1 MKYSTH
7 VDTFAVTDMSSNSEV
22 FSALAAAGKREL
34 VIKKGSGSAEA
45 ASIESGDYEALF
57 GVSTLNHLQLSGFPE
72 INQLSSEVSQLG
84 SLLQLILTHN
94 ALSTLPSEIGSL
106 DKLKLLDASNNKL
119 SDIPASLYS
128 LKSLHTLILS
138 HNCLTDVSFP
148 AVSGKDDV
156 FPSLHHLDVVENQLT
171 SLPPFVYRTH
181 SLQELVASDNLI
193 GSLESTVG
201 SLASLKQ
208 MDMRRNKLTSIPFEL
223 TICTKLKT
231 LRLEENPV
239 SDRRLLK
246 LISQHGSGKPKA
258 VLDYIASHT
267 SKSAAADGRTEE
279 KGGGKKGK
287 KKKKDAKTEDA
298 VRSKTDEQEDGSDLE
313 IEFSSCKPQLQIV
326 RPTNFVEVAVM
337 PEARKV
343 RPYVVCAVVRRVD
356 LASEINFAKFIS
368 LQVHT

>member
-1 MKYSTH
+1 
-7 VDTFAVTDMSSNSEV
+7 MSSSREV

-34 VIKKGSGSAEA
+34 VIKKGSGSAET
-45 ASIESGDYEALF
+45 ASVESGDYEALF

-72 INQLSSEVSQLG
+72 INQLSSKVSQLG
-84 SLLQLILTHN
+84 GLLQLILTHN
-94 ALSTLPSEIGSL
+94 TLSTLPGEIGSL

-119 SDIPASLYS
+119 SDVPASLYN

-148 AVSGKDDV
+148 DVSGEDKV

-171 SLPPFVYRTH
+171 SLPPFVYQTR

-193 GSLESTVG
+193 GSLESTIG
-201 SLASLKQ
+201 SLVSLKQ
-208 MDMRRNKLTSIPFEL
+208 LDMQRNKLTCVPSEL
-223 TICTKLKT
+223 TVCTKLKS

-246 LISQHGSGKPKA
+246 LISQHGAGKPKA
-258 VLDYIASHT
+258 VLDYIASHPL
-267 SKSAAADGRTEE
+267 KSAAASGGMEE

-287 KKKKDAKTEDA
+287 KKKKDVKIED
-298 VRSKTDEQEDGSDLE
+298 VVQLKPDEQGDGSDLE
-313 IEFSSCKPQLQIV
+313 IEFSHSKPQLQVV
-326 RPTNFVEVAVM
+326 RPTNFVEVTVS

-343 RPYVVCAVVRRVD
+343 RPYVVCAVVKGVD
-356 LASEINFAKFIS
+356 LSNETNFAKFIS
-368 LQVHT
+368 LQVCL

>member
-1 MKYSTH
+1 MLQL
-7 VDTFAVTDMSSNSEV
+7 AVTDMSGV
-22 FSALAAAGKREL
+22 FSALAAAGKHEL

-45 ASIESGDYEALF
+45 ASVESGDYEALF

-72 INQLSSEVSQLG
+72 INQLSSKVCQLDG
-84 SLLQLILTHN
+84 LVQLILTHN

-119 SDIPASLYS
+119 SDVPASLYS

-138 HNCLTDVSFP
+138 HNCLMDASFPDVSGEGE
-148 AVSGKDDV
+148 VL
-156 FPSLHHLDVVENQLT
+156 PSLHHLDVVENQLT
-171 SLPPFVYRTH
+171 SLPPFVYQTH

-193 GSLESTVG
+193 GCLESTVG

-208 MDMRRNKLTSIPFEL
+208 LDMRRNKLTGIPFEL
-223 TICTKLKT
+223 TVCTKLKS

-258 VLDYIASHT
+258 VLDYIASHS
-267 SKSAAADGRTEE
+267 SKSAAAGSGMEE

-287 KKKKDAKTEDA
+287 KKKKGAKAEDA
-298 VRSKTDEQEDGSDLE
+298 VRSKTDELGDGSDLE
-313 IEFSSCKPQLQIV
+313 IEFSNCKPQLQVV
-326 RPTNFVEVAVM
+326 RPANFVEVAVS

-343 RPYVVCAVVRRVD
+343 RPYVVCAVIRSVE
-356 LASEINFAKFIS
+356 LCSEINFAKFIS
-368 LQVHT
+368 LQVHS